1 MVCRCCINW
10 SSHNPAACLQLQE
23 ASLQLARTQH
33 SYEELQ
39 RKQEALITDMESA
52 IARRSAIQIKVSTFG
67 MGSSCSGSA
76 LCLSPLPPNLDQDRL
91 CMCPTR
97 LKHAIASV

>member
-1 MVCRCCINW
+1 MLLLYQAGQAADLAVCV
-10 SSHNPAACLQLQE
+10 QLQE

-76 LCLSPLPPNLDQDRL
+76 LCLSPLPPNLDQDR
-91 CMCPTR
+91 
-97 LKHAIASV
+97 I